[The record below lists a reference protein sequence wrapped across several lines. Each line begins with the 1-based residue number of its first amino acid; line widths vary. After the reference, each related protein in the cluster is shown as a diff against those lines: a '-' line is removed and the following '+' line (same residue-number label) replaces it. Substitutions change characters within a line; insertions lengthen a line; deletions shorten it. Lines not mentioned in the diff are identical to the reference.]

1 MIVVLGSIN
10 LDLGFA
16 APRLPAAGETVL
28 CDAAAV
34 SPGGKGANQALAA
47 ARDGA
52 AVRMIG
58 AVGRDAFAAPAL
70 SELRSGGV
78 DISGIVEVERPTG
91 LAAVM
96 VDPAGQN
103 QIMVASGANL
113 AVTARQ
119 IETLALGPDATLVLQ
134 MEIPPAEVAKAIE
147 FARTRGSRIVLN
159 LAPAATLAE
168 EVLARLDVLIANE
181 IEIARLGTGR
191 PMDIAHA
198 VARRLGITVIVT
210 LGGDGACM
218 AAPASCWQI
227 GCLPVEV
234 VDTTG
239 AGDAFVGVFAAA
251 LDRGASPESALHRAS
266 VAGALT
272 CTRFGAQSG
281 LPGAAEI
288 DRALSRLAPAVRA
301 D

>member
-16 APRLPAAGETVL
+16 APRLPAPGETVL
-28 CDAAAV
+28 CDAATT

-52 AVRMIG
+52 AVRMVG

-70 SELRSGGV
+70 QELIAGGV
-78 DISGIVEVERPTG
+78 DTAGIAKVDRPTG

-96 VDPAGQN
+96 VDPSGQN

-113 AVTARQ
+113 AVRAAQ
-119 IETLALGPDATLVLQ
+119 LDALRLDGSATLVLQ
-134 MEIPPAEVAKAIE
+134 MEIPVAENIAAIARAKARG
-147 FARTRGSRIVLN
+147 ARVILN
-159 LAPAATLAE
+159 LAPAAPLADS
-168 EVLARLDVLIANE
+168 AIADLDALIANE
-181 IEIARLGTGR
+181 IEIGCFGNGAPVEIAKAVAGRLGT
-191 PMDIAHA
+191 
-198 VARRLGITVIVT
+198 TVIVT
-210 LGGDGACM
+210 LGSEGAIL
-218 AAPASCWQI
+218 ASRSGCWRI
-227 GCLPVEV
+227 GCLPIQV

-251 LDRGASPESALHRAS
+251 LDRGASAPEALHRAS
-266 VAGALT
+266 VAGGLA
-272 CTRFGAQSG
+272 CTRRGAQTS
-281 LPGAAEI
+281 LPSAAEI
-288 DRALSRLAPAVRA
+288 DSNLSRLAPPERA